1 MKLNNPKNSTLSK
14 ENENLSVSSGPKFL
28 NALYSDKKF
37 ETELQRIDIKKNP
50 NSHNLEE
57 IESENYQ
64 SSKNSLLGEIEESK
78 IFKTQLRTLKYGIP
92 NIFSSG
98 DFLIAG
104 IILKLTISSTEYSAL
119 KSATEYHNS
128 ILEILVFTF
137 NNGLTE
143 TLGIFGSQAF
153 AKNKK
158 ERLRL
163 MLHQSIW
170 ISLILF
176 LLLSFPVYYLSQDFL
191 RIYGVDVD
199 TSRIFSNLSAYS
211 LPSILLKLVTDNYK
225 TFIFCQGNDKN
236 NSKLGFLSFVNLL
249 VMGVYSFF
257 FIKVFN
263 FGHFGYGLSLF
274 LLEVGNLLICAHFQR
289 YLIDPRTKKL
299 RYTLNYNRGWYICQF
314 IKNSFTEYHFWIVI
328 ELSFFTLTL
337 VGSKKQIKAYSI
349 LVHFLNAFIAISYGL
364 YVYPRTK
371 LNFLIGKGK
380 RMKAK
385 QALFDFVSAYTVIGI
400 ILNIIFYYLFQLL
413 FSHFVEDSMIL
424 SWLQKSLFWFCLV
437 SFMYMC
443 LPLVNGGLRSIDK
456 KIYLVISNTFFSI
469 ILLPAGVYWL
479 SITNGLEVIGIFIMM
494 ILEVGLRIG
503 VHYFT
508 SMVADWNRF
517 KSIY

>member
-1 MKLNNPKNSTLSK
+1 MNFNVFNWNKSEDNGGVKY
-14 ENENLSVSSGPKFL
+14 L
-28 NALYSDKKF
+28 NALNSDKKF
-37 ETELQRIDIKKNP
+37 ETELERLDIEQVKKDSQQG
-50 NSHNLEE
+50 NSE
-57 IESENYQ
+57 
-64 SSKNSLLGEIEESK
+64 SSKHSLFGEFEESK

-98 DFLIAG
+98 DYLIAG

-128 ILEILVFTF
+128 ILEVLFFTF
-137 NNGLTE
+137 NTGLTE

-153 AKNKK
+153 SKNKK

-176 LLLSFPVYYLSQDFL
+176 ALFCFPAYYLSQDFL
-191 RIYGVDVD
+191 RIYGVDLD
-199 TSRIFSNLSAYS
+199 TSRLFSHLSAYS
-211 LPSILLKLVTDNYK
+211 LPSILLKMITDNYK
-225 TFIFCQGNDKN
+225 TFIFCQGSNKN
-236 NSKLGFLSFVNLL
+236 NSKLGFLCFVNLL
-249 VMGVYSFF
+249 VMAGYSFL

-274 LLEVGNLLICAHFQR
+274 FLEIGNLLICAHFQK

-299 RYTLNYNRGWYICQF
+299 RYTLNYNRGWYFCQF
-314 IKNSFTEYHFWIVI
+314 IKNSFTEYHFWVVI

-337 VGSKKQIKAYSI
+337 VGSQKQIKAYSI
-349 LVHFLNAFIAISYGL
+349 LIHFLNAFIAVSTGL

-371 LNFLIGKGK
+371 VNFLIGKGK

-385 QALFDFVSAYTVIGI
+385 QAFFDIVSAYTVIGI
-400 ILNIIFYYLFQLL
+400 VLNICFYFIFDIAFGYLVTDQI
-413 FSHFVEDSMIL
+413 IL
-424 SWLQKSLFWFCLV
+424 GWLKKSLFWFCLV

-479 SITNGLEVIGIFIMM
+479 SITNGLELVGIFIMM
-494 ILEVGLRIG
+494 ILEVSLRMSL
-503 VHYFT
+503 HYFT
-508 SMVADWNRF
+508 AIIADWKKF
-517 KSIY
+517 KVIY